1 MKKIL
6 LFLWGILVPLF
17 LTAQVRKPVEK
28 DFRILHTNKEF
39 KPEKGF
45 RSDQSASMTDQKK
58 GRIKYTK
65 GEYFLVQFEELPD
78 ATQKEKL
85 KSLGIKLLDYVPN
98 YSYYAHFKKELHSD
112 QFPALGIRTVLPI
125 DEGFKL
131 SEDLF
136 RNRIPQHARK
146 GSELELE
153 VLFYEEADLVA
164 AETALLKE
172 ARIKSKGQTRKW
184 TIMIPQHKLKRL
196 AAIKEIKFISPVED
210 APKPEVDGPG
220 DIFANNIG
228 RSNYINSGFNGWNY
242 NGMGVNVH
250 IRENDFLQDIDMQGR
265 MIPGSANVNP
275 GGHSWGVSKRMG
287 SAGNYDPKDQS
298 NAWGSNFYVVSGQN
312 TYTNYDDPNKKIRVT
327 NMSYGWGADANYST
341 LSNEHDNY
349 IRTRP
354 EAMLVYS
361 SGNSGDI
368 VPIGGKY
375 NGLPG
380 WGNLTGSA
388 KHAKNLLTI
397 SGTDYEDNFLDWT
410 NKGPAYDGRIKP
422 DLTIEGSGGTSYAA
436 PKVSGI
442 FAILHQAYK
451 AETQAATAPSALI
464 KAILLNTADDIY
476 NAGIDFKTG
485 FGRPNVRRA
494 FKTIQNRSFSTGQ
507 MANGGSTSS
516 TIEVPAGTSQVRV
529 LLYWADYEA
538 TPGAAQS
545 LVNDLDLN
553 VTDPSANTF
562 LPWGLDTAANAVSLN
577 ALPTR
582 KADHINNVEQV
593 TIDNPAAGTYT
604 LNINGNLIPQGP
616 QEYFIVYEF
625 LKDEI
630 MMAYP
635 LGGEAV
641 GPGKSEYIRW
651 DAYGVPGSFNLDYSA
666 DNGST
671 WTAIASNIAA
681 DKRQFKWTVPNL
693 SSKIK
698 IRVKRGTQESTAS
711 NVNVLAAPEG
721 LEVVWAGSSS
731 LQLSWKKLTPA
742 VQYEVFKLGE
752 KYMESAGLT
761 SDTSIVL
768 NGSDSNKQEWY
779 AVRAIGANGLQG
791 LRGNSIPKETGLLN
805 FKNLITGTAFNV
817 RKNAALL
824 TGKVNSL
831 GGTLTNLVF
840 EYGHTTAYGSQAIVA
855 GSFSGSN
862 LIPVQQEVPLT
873 MKSGEVWHY
882 RLKALANG
890 VDVFGEDHTFQ
901 PAPGNSVAFTGT
913 GTEFI
918 TLGNNSAI
926 NGTKARTIELW
937 AKADAFNDGGV
948 FATGITGTNLGE
960 FSLRTTTTDNL
971 WRANFWNSSKDF
983 SLANSKGEWHH
994 YALVFDGT
1002 NVSFYYDGEQK
1013 LAPTPTALNTTNGLV
1028 RLGLWNS
1035 GPSNKFFKGEI
1046 DEVRVWSKALS
1057 SFEIKQGFHHP
1068 VQGNE
1073 AGLVYYANFDN
1084 AESEIYDIVS
1094 KKAVL
1099 VTGTPVRIKTAYPFG
1114 GGVSQAKSEVA
1125 GSLVYGNGVDVT
1137 AFYNA
1142 VTPVIAGFSKIDFS
1156 SPAFNDF
1163 SPSAVKIG
1171 NEYWVGNRFNTNAN
1185 LNMNLTFTSTEDL
1198 TAADQLHPEKI
1209 LVLTRPAYGSAKW
1222 QFSTPATAV
1231 DEVNN
1236 TITVN
1241 NLNAYS
1247 QYFFI
1252 KDSAPFLLST
1262 ADSLVFSD
1270 ARAGSKTKAESFLLS
1285 GTNLS
1290 ADSIRIKAPVG
1301 YEISM
1306 DNLTFV
1312 DANSFLTVSPINGT
1326 VKDLKIYARFTP
1338 TAAQVYT
1345 STIKISSGL
1354 QLFSEVKV
1362 SQRGIKADV
1371 ITGKSMTFDGN
1382 GDYLE
1387 IQDLNWQPKV
1397 FTIEWWHKAKSYKNY
1412 NQSIGNGWGS
1422 FLVHSD
1428 TGGGLNIGVANNS
1441 ASRLSIPEAFKD
1453 LAWHHYAY
1461 TFNNG
1466 VARIYRDGK
1475 LADSK
1480 TASSL
1485 PPVWSSFKIGST
1497 DGNSIDGEMEEF
1509 RMWSV
1514 EKTQQQVREGMHLT
1528 SVGNEPGLKV
1538 YLQFQDALKGVSDLS
1553 DNGYKVSLNGDAKRV
1568 VSTAPVAAGISES
1581 KQITAAG
1588 ISDYPLAGL
1597 SLQFSETGTHPNGE
1611 VVVSR
1616 LKSIP
1621 NENTSVSVLDSTYW
1635 VINNYG
1641 TNIAPTGLIG
1651 LSLKNVQDPSATAG
1665 LYRLSSRAFNAFG
1678 QTWSS
1683 MSTQLS
1689 PTANP
1694 VNFELSPAPAGVTFG
1709 QLALNKISGFEPL
1722 ETLAG
1727 KAYQFDGTTGAL
1739 KITGLNW
1746 KPTTFTLEYWL
1757 NAASAKSWNQSVGNG
1772 WGSFLV
1778 HADDDKGLSIGVANN
1793 AASRIDIPGM
1803 FNTLNVW
1810 HHLAFSYDNGAV
1822 KLYIDGQLSASKPS
1836 SSAPPLWDSFSIGSM
1851 DDNTINGRMDEFRL
1865 WSTSRSAQEIQEN
1878 MHLTLSGNEPG
1889 LKVYLQGQGNAGPA
1903 QLIDVSPNHYV
1914 VEATGNVQREAS
1926 SAPVA
1931 NGISQT
1937 LVVNAAGKYDFNL
1950 SGLALN
1956 YAATGTYPKGNVVIS
1971 KLNSLPFN
1979 LAANTNPLDS
1989 KYWIIRN
1996 YGDTAASALESAEL
2010 SGVANSNVNLNL
2022 YQRGFNQS
2030 GDWGTGI
2037 QGTTQMGFSS
2047 FIAGTADLRNSQIII
2062 DSKAN
2067 TAPLIAFSAPSN
2079 NANYKTTDSIKIT
2092 GTASDPDGPMPVV
2105 EVYNGTTKVAA
2116 LTGPSFSCSLEPL
2129 PAGTYQ
2135 LLAKALDKAGL
2146 MATDTVSITV
2156 KTNTNPMVT
2165 LTAPVQNAV
2174 FDTSQ
2179 PILLKAEASDDDG
2192 TIALVEFYDGTV
2204 KIGESNAS
2212 PYEFNW
2218 TGATVGNHQLRAKVK
2233 DNNAAESISE
2243 QLSLEVIPVNA
2254 APAVAIISPEN
2265 GSLFNPNKKVTITA
2279 QATDSDG
2286 TIAKVEFFE
2295 RSSKIETVTI
2305 PPYTFRWQPKDPGTY
2320 YLSAVATDNKGLTS
2334 TSTTVMVNLEK
2345 KKDAILASNI
2355 ITPNGDGRNDK
2366 WIIED
2371 IANFPNNKVT
2381 VFTKKGRVVFS
2392 TRNYSNDSNY
2402 WEGLFDGSPLTEDT
2416 YFYTIDI
2423 GAKQAYTG
2431 FITLIR

>member
-6 LFLWGILVPLF
+6 LFLWGFLVPLF
-17 LTAQVRKPVEK
+17 LSAQDRKPAEK

-45 RSDQSASMTDQKK
+45 RSDQKTILLDQKK
-58 GRIKYTK
+58 NRIRYNK
-65 GEYFLVQFEELPD
+65 GQYFLVQFEELPD
-78 ATQKEKL
+78 QAKKEKL
-85 KSLGIKLLDYVPN
+85 KDLGIKLLDYVPN
-98 YSYYAHFKKELHSD
+98 YSYYAHFKKELNSD
-112 QFPALGIRTVLPI
+112 QFATLGIRTVLPI

-131 SEDLF
+131 AENLF
-136 RNRIPQHARK
+136 RDKIPQHARK
-146 GSELELE
+146 GGEIELEIA
-153 VLFYEEADLVA
+153 FYEDADLLA
-164 AETALLKE
+164 AEKSILEE
-172 ARIKSKGQTRKW
+172 ARIQAKGPDKNWIVR
-184 TIMIPQHKLKRL
+184 IPQNKLRRL
-196 AAIKEIKFISPVED
+196 ALIKEIKFISPVED

-220 DIFANNIG
+220 DIFSNNIG
-228 RSNYINSGFNGWNY
+228 RSNYINSGFNGVNY
-242 NGMGVNVH
+242 NGAGVNVH

-265 MIPGSANVNP
+265 MIPGSMNVNP
-275 GGHSWGVSKRMG
+275 GGHSWSVSKRMG

-327 NMSYGWGADANYST
+327 NMSYGWGADASYGS

-375 NGLPG
+375 NGIPG

-397 SGTDYEDNFLDWT
+397 SGTDYDDNFLDWT

-422 DLTIEGSGGTSYAA
+422 DMTIEGSGGTSYAA

-442 FAILHQAYK
+442 FAMLHQAYK
-451 AETQAATAPSALI
+451 AETQATTAPSALI

-476 NAGIDFKTG
+476 NPGIDFKTG

-494 FKTIQNRSFSTGQ
+494 FKAIQGRNFSTGQ
-507 MANGGSTSS
+507 MANGASAST
-516 TIEVPAGTSQVRV
+516 TIQVPAGTSQVRV
-529 LLYWADYEA
+529 LLYWHDYEA

-553 VTDPSANTF
+553 VTDPSSNTF
-562 LPWGLDTAANAVSLN
+562 LPWGLDTAANAISLN
-577 ALPTR
+577 SLPTR
-582 KADHINNVEQV
+582 KVDHINNVEQV
-593 TIDNPAAGTYT
+593 TIDNPVAGTYT

-625 LKDEI
+625 IKDEI

-635 LGGEAV
+635 LGGEAM

-651 DAYGVPGSFNLDYSA
+651 DAYGVPGTFNLDYSA
-666 DNGST
+666 DNGTT

-693 SSKIK
+693 FSKIQ
-698 IRVKRGTQESTAS
+698 IRIKRGAQESIAN

-721 LEVVWAGSSS
+721 LEVIWAGNSS
-731 LQLSWKKLTPA
+731 LQLSWKKSIPA

-761 SDTSIVL
+761 ADTSIVL
-768 NGSDSNKQEWY
+768 NGSDVNKQEWY

-791 LRGNSIPKETGLLN
+791 LRSNSIPKETGLLN
-805 FKNLITGTAFNV
+805 FKNLITGTAFNI
-817 RKNAALL
+817 RKNGALL
-824 TGKVNSL
+824 TGKVNPL
-831 GGTLTNLVF
+831 GGTLTNVVF
-840 EYGHTTAYGSQAIVA
+840 EYGPTTAYGSQTNIS

-862 LIPVQQEVPLT
+862 LVPVQQEVPLT
-873 MKSGEVWHY
+873 MQSGEVWHY
-882 RLKALANG
+882 RLKASANG

-901 PAPGNSVAFTGT
+901 PAPGSSVAFTGA

-918 TLGNNSAI
+918 TLGSNAAI

-948 FATGITGTNLGE
+948 FATGITGTTLGE

-971 WRANFWNSSKDF
+971 WRANFWNSNKDF
-983 SLANSKGEWHH
+983 TLPNSKGEWHH

-1013 LAPTPTALNTTNGLV
+1013 LAPTPLAINTTNGLV

-1046 DEVRVWSKALS
+1046 DEVKVWSRALS

-1073 AGLVYYANFDN
+1073 AGLVYYSNFDN
-1084 AESEIYDIVS
+1084 TEAEIYDIVS
-1094 KKAVL
+1094 KKAVT
-1099 VTGTPVRIKTAYPFG
+1099 VTGTPVRVKTAYPFG

-1125 GSLVYGNGVDVT
+1125 GSSVYGNGVNVT
-1137 AFYNA
+1137 AFYNS
-1142 VTPVIAGFSKIDFS
+1142 VTPVIAGFSKIDFTS
-1156 SPAFNDF
+1156 AAFNDF

-1171 NEYWVGNRFNTNAN
+1171 NEYWVGNRFNTNTN
-1185 LNMNLTFTSTEDL
+1185 LNMNLTFSSTEDL
-1198 TAADQLHPEKI
+1198 TAADQLNPEKI
-1209 LVLTRPAYGSAKW
+1209 LVFTRPAYGSGKW
-1222 QFSTPATAV
+1222 QFSTPASAV

-1241 NLNAYS
+1241 NQNAYA

-1252 KDSAPFLLST
+1252 KDSTPFLLSS
-1262 ADSLVFSD
+1262 ADSLIFSD

-1285 GTNLS
+1285 GTNLPP
-1290 ADSIRIKAPVG
+1290 DTIKIKAPPG
-1301 YEISM
+1301 YELSL
-1306 DNLTFV
+1306 DNLTYV
-1312 DANSFLTVSPINGT
+1312 DASSSLIVSPVNGT
-1326 VKDLKIYARFTP
+1326 VKDLKIYARFSP
-1338 TAAQVYT
+1338 TAAQVY
-1345 STIKISSGL
+1345 SGTIKISSSV
-1354 QLFSEVKV
+1354 QLFSEIKV
-1362 SQRGIKADV
+1362 NQRGIKADV
-1371 ITGKSMTFDGN
+1371 IAGKAMSFDGN

-1387 IQDLNWQPKV
+1387 IQDFNWQPKI
-1397 FTIEWWHKAKSYKNY
+1397 FTIEWWHKAKSFKNY

-1428 TGGGLNIGVANNS
+1428 GTGGFNVGVANNA
-1441 ASRLSIPEAFKD
+1441 ASRLGVLEAFKD

-1466 VARIYRDGK
+1466 VAKIYRDGK
-1475 LADSK
+1475 LMDSK
-1480 TASSL
+1480 TASAL
-1485 PPVWSSFKIGST
+1485 PPVWSSFRIGSA
-1497 DGNSIDGEMEEF
+1497 DGNSIDGEIEEF

-1528 SVGNEPGLKV
+1528 SIGNEPGLKV
-1538 YLQFQDALKGVSDLS
+1538 YLQFQDASKGVSDLS
-1553 DNGYKVSLNGDAKRV
+1553 DNGYKVTLNGDAKRV
-1568 VSTAPVAAGISES
+1568 TSTAPVASGLSES
-1581 KQITAAG
+1581 KSITTAG

-1597 SLQFSETGTHPNGE
+1597 SLQFSESGTNPNGE

-1621 NENTSVSVLDSTYW
+1621 NENTNPSVLDSTYW

-1641 TNIAPTGLIG
+1641 SNIAPTGLIG
-1651 LSLKNVQDPSATAG
+1651 VNLKNIQAPSSTQD
-1665 LYRLSSRAFNAFG
+1665 LYRLNGRAFNAFG
-1678 QTWSS
+1678 PAWSS
-1683 MSTQLS
+1683 LANHQGPMADPISFSLTPGATGISLGQLS
-1689 PTANP
+1689 
-1694 VNFELSPAPAGVTFG
+1694 VNR
-1709 QLALNKISGFEPL
+1709 ISGFEPL

-1727 KAYQFDGTTGAL
+1727 KAYQFDGASGAM

-1778 HADDDKGLSIGVANN
+1778 HADDDNSLSIGVANN

-1810 HHLAFSYDNGAV
+1810 HHLAFSYDNGLV
-1822 KLYIDGQLSASKPS
+1822 KFYIDGKLSGTKPA
-1836 SSAPPLWDSFSIGSM
+1836 SSAPPLWDSFNIGSM
-1851 DDNTINGRMDEFRL
+1851 DDNTINGKMDEFRL
-1865 WSTSRSAQEIQEN
+1865 WSTSRTEQEIQEN

-1889 LKVYLQGQGNAGPA
+1889 LKVYLQGQGNAGA
-1903 QLIDVSPNHYV
+1903 GQLIDVSPNHYV
-1914 VEATGNVQREAS
+1914 VEASGNVQRDAS

-1931 NGISQT
+1931 NGLSQT
-1937 LVVNAAGKYDFNL
+1937 LAINAAGKYDFDL
-1950 SGLALN
+1950 TGLALN

-1971 KLNSLPFN
+1971 RLNSLPFN
-1979 LAANTNPLDS
+1979 PAQQVSIPDS

-1996 YGDTAASALESAEL
+1996 YGDVDTSAVENIEL
-2010 SGVANSNVNLNL
+2010 PGISNSSVNLNL
-2022 YQRGFNQS
+2022 YKRGFNENGNWS
-2030 GDWGTGI
+2030 TPI
-2037 QGTTQMGFSS
+2037 QGSNQMGFTS
-2047 FIAGTADLRNSQIII
+2047 FAAGNTDFRNSQVII

-2067 TAPLIAFSAPSN
+2067 SAPLIAFSSPMN
-2079 NANYKTTDSIKIT
+2079 NGIYKTKDSIKMT
-2092 GTASDPDGPMPVV
+2092 GTATDPDGPAPVV
-2105 EVYNGTTKVAA
+2105 ELYQGTTK
-2116 LTGPSFSCSLEPL
+2116 LTTISGPSFSYTLAPL
-2129 PAGTYQ
+2129 PVGTYS
-2135 LLAKALDKAGL
+2135 LTAKAIDRAGL
-2146 MATDTVSITV
+2146 GTTDSLSIIV
-2156 KTNTNPMVT
+2156 KKNIR
-2165 LTAPVQNAV
+2165 PVVALAALEQNV
-2174 FDTSQ
+2174 VDTSQ
-2179 PILLKAEASDDDG
+2179 PILIQAEATDGDG
-2192 TIALVEFYDGTV
+2192 TITLVEFYDGAV
-2204 KIGESNAS
+2204 KIGESSSS
-2212 PYEFNW
+2212 PYQLSW
-2218 TGATVGNHQLRAKVK
+2218 TGATLGNHSITAKAI
-2233 DNNAAESISE
+2233 DNNGEDSVSNAIMI
-2243 QLSLEVIPVNA
+2243 QVVPVNTP
-2254 APAVAIISPEN
+2254 PAIAIISPED

-2279 QATDSDG
+2279 QATDADG
-2286 TIAKVEFFE
+2286 SVAKVEFFE
-2295 RSSKIETVTI
+2295 RTTKIATVVS
-2305 PPYTFRWQPKDPGTY
+2305 PPYTFRWQPKDAGTY
-2320 YLSAVATDNKGLTS
+2320 YISAVATDDKGLTN
-2334 TSTTVMVNLEK
+2334 TSGTITINLDK

-2366 WIIED
+2366 WMIED
-2371 IANFPNNKVT
+2371 ISNFPNNKVT
-2381 VFTKKGRVVFS
+2381 IFTKKGQIIFT

-2402 WEGLFDGSPLTEDT
+2402 WEGLFNGSPLREDT
-2416 YFYTIDI
+2416 YFYSIDI
-2423 GAKQAYTG
+2423 GTNQPYTG